1 MNQVLLY
8 ILCMIRTFRHKG
20 LKELFER
27 GATRRVDSQLI
38 RRCHE
43 ALTLINAAQDLKEL
57 NIAGWRLHQL
67 KQYDPVRYSI
77 WITGAW
83 RITFEWSKGGADRVD
98 LEQYH

>member
-1 MNQVLLY
+1 M
-8 ILCMIRTFRHKG
+8 
-20 LKELFER
+20 
-27 GATRRVDSQLI
+27 TRRVDSQLH

-43 ALTLINAAQDLKEL
+43 ALTIINVARDIKEL

-67 KQYDPVRYSI
+67 KPYDPVRFSI

-98 LEQYH
+98 LEKYH